1 MMHTY
6 YRWVVLLVATLSQT
20 AATFVTYGMG
30 PVASF
35 YQMEWHL
42 TSFQTGLIVSAV
54 NIGPIFSMLLFGYL
68 MDKKGEK
75 QIIGWGSILLGLS
88 ALLLIPV
95 NHYTTLLLVLIV
107 VGIWYGSAQTGGS
120 TAIVKWF
127 PNKHRGLAIGIRQT
141 GIPIGGAL
149 ASTLLTYLYQHH
161 HLSSVHLA
169 QGLMAVGGGLLFL
182 LLYKEPKQHAT
193 ATAPLIPFKEK
204 MRAIR
209 HNRALYPLFF
219 VGMVM
224 MSLQMIIIAHF
235 MSYLHHEGGYTL
247 TEAGRYLSLI
257 LLGGMLGRIVLAW
270 MSDQYFAQKR
280 EPLLV
285 LVMVATF
292 LMVGCLPFVI
302 HSKGLMIIFCSVFG
316 FLALGWYSI
325 YITCVTEQ
333 SDSQA
338 VGLTVSAALTINQ
351 FFIVLAPT
359 VYGLLVAVFSS
370 YQLAL
375 DVIAVMVILGAFH
388 LYRTSQ
394 SSITTESSVK

>member
-1 MMHTY
+1 MHTY
-6 YRWVVLLVATLSQT
+6 YRWVILLVATLSQT

-149 ASTLLTYLYQHH
+149 AFTLLTYLYQHH

-182 LLYKEPKQHAT
+182 LLYKEPKQHDT

-235 MSYLHHEGGYTL
+235 MSYLHHEGGYSL

-270 MSDQYFAQKR
+270 MSDHYFAQKR

-302 HSKGLMIIFCSVFG
+302 HTEGLMIVFCSVFG

-359 VYGLLVAVFSS
+359 VYGLLVTVFSS

-394 SSITTESSVK
+394 GSLTSESSVK

>member
-1 MMHTY
+1 
-6 YRWVVLLVATLSQT
+6 
-20 AATFVTYGMG
+20 
-30 PVASF
+30 
-35 YQMEWHL
+35 
-42 TSFQTGLIVSAV
+42 
-54 NIGPIFSMLLFGYL
+54 
-68 MDKKGEK
+68 
-75 QIIGWGSILLGLS
+75 
-88 ALLLIPV
+88 
-95 NHYTTLLLVLIV
+95 
-107 VGIWYGSAQTGGS
+107 
-120 TAIVKWF
+120 
-127 PNKHRGLAIGIRQT
+127 
-141 GIPIGGAL
+141 
-149 ASTLLTYLYQHH
+149 
-161 HLSSVHLA
+161 
-169 QGLMAVGGGLLFL
+169 LLFL
-182 LLYKEPKQHAT
+182 LLYKEPKQHDT

-257 LLGGMLGRIVLAW
+257 LFGGMFGRIVLAW
-270 MSDQYFAQKR
+270 MSDHYFAQKR

-292 LMVGCLPFVI
+292 LMVGFLPFVI
-302 HSKGLMIIFCSVFG
+302 HSKGLMILFCSLFG

-359 VYGLLVAVFSS
+359 VYGLLVTVFSS

-394 SSITTESSVK
+394 GSLTSESSLK

>member
-6 YRWVVLLVATLSQT
+6 YRWVILLVATLSQT

-42 TSFQTGLIVSAV
+42 TSFQTGLIVSAI

-182 LLYKEPKQHAT
+182 LLYKEPKQHDT

-219 VGMVM
+219 VGIVM

-394 SSITTESSVK
+394 SSINTESLVK

>member
-1 MMHTY
+1 MHTY
-6 YRWVVLLVATLSQT
+6 YRWVILLVATLSQT

-75 QIIGWGSILLGLS
+75 QIIGWGSIILGLS

-127 PNKHRGLAIGIRQT
+127 PDKHRGLAIGIRQT

-149 ASTLLTYLYQHH
+149 ASTVLTYLYQHH
-161 HLSSVHLA
+161 DLSSVHLT
-169 QGLMAVGGGLLFL
+169 QGLMAIGGGLLFL
-182 LLYKEPKQHAT
+182 LLYKEPKQHVSA
-193 ATAPLIPFKEK
+193 AVAPIPFKEK
-204 MRAIR
+204 LRAIR

-219 VGMVM
+219 VGTVM

-235 MSYLHHEGGYTL
+235 MSYLHQEGGYSL

-270 MSDQYFAQKR
+270 MSDRYFAQRR

-285 LVMVATF
+285 FVMVATF
-292 LMVGCLPFVI
+292 LMIGCLPFVI
-302 HSKGLMIIFCSVFG
+302 HSQSLMIIFAVCLVFSTW
-316 FLALGWYSI
+316 LVLI

-375 DVIAVMVILGAFH
+375 DLIAVMVLLGAFH
-388 LYRTSQ
+388 LYRTTQ
-394 SSITTESSVK
+394 SSLTPESSVK

>member
-1 MMHTY
+1 MHTY
-6 YRWVVLLVATLSQT
+6 YRWVILLVATLSQT

-42 TSFQTGLIVSAV
+42 TSFQTGLIVSAI

-182 LLYKEPKQHAT
+182 LLYKEPKQHDT

-280 EPLLV
+280 ETLLV

-302 HSKGLMIIFCSVFG
+302 HSKGLMILFCSVFG

-394 SSITTESSVK
+394 SSINTESLVK

>member
-1 MMHTY
+1 MHTY
-6 YRWVVLLVATLSQT
+6 YRWVILLVATLSQT

-75 QIIGWGSILLGLS
+75 QIIGWGSILLGMS

-182 LLYKEPKQHAT
+182 LLYKEPKQYDT

-235 MSYLHHEGGYTL
+235 MSYLHHEGGYSL

-257 LLGGMLGRIVLAW
+257 LFGGMFGRIVLAW
-270 MSDQYFAQKR
+270 MSDHYFAQKR

-285 LVMVATF
+285 LVMLAIF
-292 LMVGCLPFVI
+292 LMVGFLPFVI
-302 HSKGLMIIFCSVFG
+302 HSKGLMILFCSLFG

-359 VYGLLVAVFSS
+359 VYGLLVTVFSS

-375 DVIAVMVILGAFH
+375 DVIAVMVILGAFQ

-394 SSITTESSVK
+394 GSLTSESSVK

>member
-1 MMHTY
+1 MHTY
-6 YRWVVLLVATLSQT
+6 YRWVILLVATLSQT

-42 TSFQTGLIVSAV
+42 TSFQTGLIVSAI

-95 NHYTTLLLVLIV
+95 NHYTTLLIVLIV

-149 ASTLLTYLYQHH
+149 ASIVLTYLYQHH

>member
-1 MMHTY
+1 MHTY
-6 YRWVVLLVATLSQT
+6 YRWVILLVATLSQT

-42 TSFQTGLIVSAV
+42 TSFQTGLIVSAI

-182 LLYKEPKQHAT
+182 LLYKEPKQHDT

>member
-1 MMHTY
+1 
-6 YRWVVLLVATLSQT
+6 VATLSQT

-75 QIIGWGSILLGLS
+75 QIIGWGSILLGMS

-182 LLYKEPKQHAT
+182 LLYKEPKQYDT

-235 MSYLHHEGGYTL
+235 MSYLHHEGGYSL

-257 LLGGMLGRIVLAW
+257 LFGGMFGRIVLAW
-270 MSDQYFAQKR
+270 MSDHYFAQKR

-285 LVMVATF
+285 LVMLAIF
-292 LMVGCLPFVI
+292 LMVGFLPFVI
-302 HSKGLMIIFCSVFG
+302 HSKGLMILFCSLFG

-359 VYGLLVAVFSS
+359 VYGLLVTVFSS

-375 DVIAVMVILGAFH
+375 DVIAVMVILGAFQ

-394 SSITTESSVK
+394 GSLTSESSVK

>member
-1 MMHTY
+1 MQTY
-6 YRWVVLLVATLSQT
+6 YRWVILLVATLSQT

-149 ASTLLTYLYQHH
+149 ASTVLTYLYQHH

-182 LLYKEPKQHAT
+182 LLYKEPKQHDT

-219 VGMVM
+219 VGMIM

-257 LLGGMLGRIVLAW
+257 LFGGMFGRIVLAW
-270 MSDQYFAQKR
+270 MSDYYFAQKR

-302 HSKGLMIIFCSVFG
+302 HSKGLMILFCSLFG

-359 VYGLLVAVFSS
+359 VYGLLVTVFSS

-394 SSITTESSVK
+394 GSLVPKSSVK

>member
-1 MMHTY
+1 MHTY
-6 YRWVVLLVATLSQT
+6 YRWVILLVATLSQT

-149 ASTLLTYLYQHH
+149 ASTVLTYLYQHH
-161 HLSSVHLA
+161 HLSFVHLA

-182 LLYKEPKQHAT
+182 LLYKEPKQHDT

-257 LLGGMLGRIVLAW
+257 LFGGMVGRIVLAW
-270 MSDQYFAQKR
+270 MSDHYFAQKR

-302 HSKGLMIIFCSVFG
+302 HSKGLMILFCSLFG

-359 VYGLLVAVFSS
+359 VYGLLVTVFSS

-394 SSITTESSVK
+394 GSLTPESSVK

>member
-1 MMHTY
+1 MHTY
-6 YRWVVLLVATLSQT
+6 YRWVILLVATLSQT

-75 QIIGWGSILLGLS
+75 LIIGWGSILLGLS

-169 QGLMAVGGGLLFL
+169 QGLMAIGGGLLFL
-182 LLYKEPKQHAT
+182 LLYKEPKQHDT

-204 MRAIR
+204 MRAIQ

-257 LLGGMLGRIVLAW
+257 LFGGMFGRIVLAW
-270 MSDQYFAQKR
+270 MSDHYFAQKR

-285 LVMVATF
+285 LVMLAIF
-292 LMVGCLPFVI
+292 LMVGFLPFVI
-302 HSKGLMIIFCSVFG
+302 HGKGLMILFCSLFG

-359 VYGLLVAVFSS
+359 VYGLLVIVFSS
-370 YQLAL
+370 YQFAL

-394 SSITTESSVK
+394 GSLTSESSVK

>member
-1 MMHTY
+1 MHTY
-6 YRWVVLLVATLSQT
+6 YRWVILLVATLSQT

-149 ASTLLTYLYQHH
+149 ASTVLTYLYQHH

-182 LLYKEPKQHAT
+182 LLYKEPKQHDT

-219 VGMVM
+219 VGMIM

-257 LLGGMLGRIVLAW
+257 LFGGMFGRIVLAW
-270 MSDQYFAQKR
+270 MSDYYFAQKR

-302 HSKGLMIIFCSVFG
+302 HSKGLMILFCSLFG

-359 VYGLLVAVFSS
+359 VYGLLVTVFSS

-388 LYRTSQ
+388 LYRISQ
-394 SSITTESSVK
+394 GSLVPKSSVK

>member
-1 MMHTY
+1 MQTY
-6 YRWVVLLVATLSQT
+6 YRWVILLVATLSQT

-75 QIIGWGSILLGLS
+75 QIIGWGSLLLGLS

-127 PNKHRGLAIGIRQT
+127 PDKHRGLAIGIRQT

-149 ASTLLTYLYQHH
+149 ASTVLTYLYQHH

-169 QGLMAVGGGLLFL
+169 QGLMAIGGGLLFL
-182 LLYKEPKQHAT
+182 LLYKEPKQHDT
-193 ATAPLIPFKEK
+193 STAPLIPFKEK

-235 MSYLHHEGGYTL
+235 MSYLHHKGGYSL

-270 MSDQYFAQKR
+270 MSDHYFAQKR

-292 LMVGCLPFVI
+292 LMVCCLPFVI
-302 HSKGLMIIFCSVFG
+302 HTEGLMIVFCSVFG
-316 FLALGWYSI
+316 FLAL
-325 YITCVTEQ
+325 
-333 SDSQA
+333 
-338 VGLTVSAALTINQ
+338 VGIPFISLVSRNNPIRKQ
-351 FFIVLAPT
+351 
-359 VYGLLVAVFSS
+359 
-370 YQLAL
+370 
-375 DVIAVMVILGAFH
+375 
-388 LYRTSQ
+388 
-394 SSITTESSVK
+394 

>member
-1 MMHTY
+1 MQTY
-6 YRWVVLLVATLSQT
+6 YRWVILLVATLSQT

-75 QIIGWGSILLGLS
+75 QIIGWGSLLLGLS

-127 PNKHRGLAIGIRQT
+127 PDKHRGLAIGIRQT

-149 ASTLLTYLYQHH
+149 ASTVLTYLYQHH

-169 QGLMAVGGGLLFL
+169 QGLMAIGGGLLFL
-182 LLYKEPKQHAT
+182 LLYKEPKQHDT

-235 MSYLHHEGGYTL
+235 MSYLHHEGGYSL

-270 MSDQYFAQKR
+270 MSDHYFAQKR

-302 HSKGLMIIFCSVFG
+302 HSEDLMIVFCSVFG

-394 SSITTESSVK
+394 GSLTSESSVK

>member
-1 MMHTY
+1 MHTY
-6 YRWVVLLVATLSQT
+6 YQWVILLVATLSQT
-20 AATFVTYGMG
+20 ASTFVTYGMG

-75 QIIGWGSILLGLS
+75 RIIGWGSVILGLS
-88 ALLLIPV
+88 AFLLIPV

-127 PNKHRGLAIGIRQT
+127 PDKHRGLAIGIRQT

-149 ASTLLTYLYQHH
+149 SSIVLTYLYQQH
-161 HLSSVHLA
+161 HLSTVHLV
-169 QGLMAVGGGLLFL
+169 QGLVAIGGGLLFL
-182 LLYKEPKQHAT
+182 LLYHEPKQHVTVA
-193 ATAPLIPFKEK
+193 ANPISFKEK
-204 MRAIR
+204 MVAIQ

-219 VGMVM
+219 VGIVM
-224 MSLQMIIIAHF
+224 MSLQMVIIAHF
-235 MSYLHHEGGYTL
+235 MSYLHQEGGYTL
-247 TEAGRYLSLI
+247 TEAGSYLSLI

-270 MSDQYFAQKR
+270 LGDRYFAHKR
-280 EPLLV
+280 ASLLV

-292 LMVGCLPFVI
+292 MMIGCLPFVI
-302 HSKGLMIIFCSVFG
+302 HGKSLMIIFCGVFG
-316 FLALGWYSI
+316 FLALGWYSL
-325 YITCVTEQ
+325 YITCVTEH
-333 SDSQA
+333 SDPQA

-359 VYGLLVAVFSS
+359 LYGFLVAVFSS
-370 YQLAL
+370 HQIAL
-375 DVIAVMVILGAFH
+375 DFMAMFIIIGAFH

-394 SSITTESSVK
+394 SSLSFENSVK

>member
-1 MMHTY
+1 MHTY
-6 YRWVVLLVATLSQT
+6 YRWVILLVATLSQT

-149 ASTLLTYLYQHH
+149 ASTVLTYLYQHH

-182 LLYKEPKQHAT
+182 LLYKEPKQHDT

-219 VGMVM
+219 VGMIM

-257 LLGGMLGRIVLAW
+257 LFGGMFGRIVLAW
-270 MSDQYFAQKR
+270 MSDYYFAQKR

-302 HSKGLMIIFCSVFG
+302 HSKGLMILFCSLFG

-359 VYGLLVAVFSS
+359 VYGLLVTVFSS

-394 SSITTESSVK
+394 GSLVPKSSVK

>member
-1 MMHTY
+1 MQTY
-6 YRWVVLLVATLSQT
+6 YRWVILLVATLSQT

-75 QIIGWGSILLGLS
+75 QIIGWGSLLLGLS

-127 PNKHRGLAIGIRQT
+127 PDKHRGLAIGIRQT

-149 ASTLLTYLYQHH
+149 ASTVLTYLYQHH

-169 QGLMAVGGGLLFL
+169 QGLMAIGGGLLFL
-182 LLYKEPKQHAT
+182 LLYKEPKQHDT

-235 MSYLHHEGGYTL
+235 MSYLHHEGGYSL

-270 MSDQYFAQKR
+270 MSDHYFAQKR

-302 HSKGLMIIFCSVFG
+302 HSEGLMIVFCSVFG

-375 DVIAVMVILGAFH
+375 DVIAVMVILGAFY

-394 SSITTESSVK
+394 GSLTSESSVK

>member
-1 MMHTY
+1 MHTY
-6 YRWVVLLVATLSQT
+6 YRWVILLVATLSQT

-182 LLYKEPKQHAT
+182 LLYKEPKQHDT

-257 LLGGMLGRIVLAW
+257 LFGGMFGRIVLAW
-270 MSDQYFAQKR
+270 MSDHYFAQKR

-292 LMVGCLPFVI
+292 LMVGFLPFVI
-302 HSKGLMIIFCSVFG
+302 QSKGLMILFCSLFG

-359 VYGLLVAVFSS
+359 VYGLLVTVFSS

-394 SSITTESSVK
+394 GSLTSESSVK

>member
-1 MMHTY
+1 MHTY
-6 YRWVVLLVATLSQT
+6 YRWVILLVATLSQT

-169 QGLMAVGGGLLFL
+169 QGLMAIGGGLLFL
-182 LLYKEPKQHAT
+182 LLYKEPKQYDT

-257 LLGGMLGRIVLAW
+257 LFGGMFGRIVLAW
-270 MSDQYFAQKR
+270 MSDHYFAQKR

-292 LMVGCLPFVI
+292 LMVGFLPFVI
-302 HSKGLMIIFCSVFG
+302 RSKGLMILFCSLFG

-359 VYGLLVAVFSS
+359 VYGLLVTVFSS

-394 SSITTESSVK
+394 GSLTSESSVK

>member
-1 MMHTY
+1 MHTY
-6 YRWVVLLVATLSQT
+6 YRWVILLVATLSQT

-149 ASTLLTYLYQHH
+149 ASTVLTYLYQHH

-182 LLYKEPKQHAT
+182 LLYKEPKQHDT

-219 VGMVM
+219 VGMIM

-257 LLGGMLGRIVLAW
+257 LFGGMFGRIVLAW
-270 MSDQYFAQKR
+270 MSDYYFAQKR

-285 LVMVATF
+285 LVMLATF

-302 HSKGLMIIFCSVFG
+302 HSKGLMILFCSLFG

-359 VYGLLVAVFSS
+359 VYGLLVTVFSS

-388 LYRTSQ
+388 LYRISQ
-394 SSITTESSVK
+394 GSLVPKSSVK

>member
-1 MMHTY
+1 MHTY
-6 YRWVVLLVATLSQT
+6 YRWVILLVATLSQT

-107 VGIWYGSAQTGGS
+107 VGIWYSSAQTGGS

-182 LLYKEPKQHAT
+182 LLYKEPKQYDT

-247 TEAGRYLSLI
+247 TEAGRYLSVI
-257 LLGGMLGRIVLAW
+257 LFGGMFGRIVLAW
-270 MSDQYFAQKR
+270 MSDHYFAQKR

-285 LVMVATF
+285 LVMLATF

-302 HSKGLMIIFCSVFG
+302 HSKGLMILFCSLFG

-359 VYGLLVAVFSS
+359 VYGLLVTVFSS

-394 SSITTESSVK
+394 GSLTSESSVK

>member
-1 MMHTY
+1 MQTY
-6 YRWVVLLVATLSQT
+6 YRWVILLVATLSQT

-182 LLYKEPKQHAT
+182 LLYKEPKQHDT

-257 LLGGMLGRIVLAW
+257 LFGGMFGRIVLAW
-270 MSDQYFAQKR
+270 MSDHYFAQKR

-285 LVMVATF
+285 LVMLATF

-302 HSKGLMIIFCSVFG
+302 HSKGLMILFCSLFG

-359 VYGLLVAVFSS
+359 VYGLLVTVFSS

-394 SSITTESSVK
+394 GSLTSESSVK